1 MRLDLVE
8 KGGALG
14 LVGVQF
20 AKGALSLTIHH
31 TNKQMRIQT
40 LDIENFRG
48 IANGHVVFQ
57 KHSLLVGGNNIGKST
72 VCEALELVLGP
83 ERLYRRPIIDEHDF
97 YRGKY
102 QKDDGSSLEIV
113 SRVVLTDLNR
123 KQQRRFGQHLRRWD
137 KDQLT
142 FADEEAGGI
151 SHADDPN
158 VDWAL
163 PVVFIGRYDPE
174 EDDFVGDTFFD
185 HPTDHPD
192 DLSDEAKASLGQG
205 RSVFTR
211 AHKRDCGFIYLRA
224 LRTGSRALSLQRG
237 SLLDTI
243 LRLGEESNANMWPTA
258 LDSLKELNPAIG
270 EIKQLESIRNLL
282 QERLSRF
289 INLASEGD
297 QTSFYAS
304 DLTRDNLREVVKL
317 FVATWPSNY
326 PIPFSRQGTGS
337 VNLLVFA
344 LLTMIADLK
353 EENSAIF
360 VMEEPEIALP
370 PHIQRR
376 VVKYVLQE
384 MGQSIVT
391 SHSSYIIE
399 QYEAENVVILDRN
412 SKNCFFGKPID
423 HNVIKPK
430 KYRTQRRQFAEAI
443 LSRAVFVVEGATE
456 VVAINAASTAL
467 ERFHAGYSHIDLSG
481 VSLFDAGGDQEAP
494 TYGPIFKALGKPV
507 FGMRD
512 NPNRS
517 DQSGTGDMIDAY
529 DEFWESPESGVERI
543 LVNQVPEKAL
553 HSFLKEVSRRTDY
566 PANCEYNVSMEGEE
580 LKNLAQKV
588 LKVRKGD
595 SYGYGYAAI
604 LIEQCRS
611 EDELPS
617 FIRDA
622 LLYIDRYLRYSTQNS
637 SIQSEGETTVSS
649 ETASDGHPDNE

>member
-1 MRLDLVE
+1 
-8 KGGALG
+8 
-14 LVGVQF
+14 
-20 AKGALSLTIHH
+20 
-31 TNKQMRIQT
+31 MRIQI
-40 LDIENFRG
+40 LDIKNFRG
-48 IANGHVVFQ
+48 IASGHVVFR

-83 ERLYRRPIIDEHDF
+83 ERIYYRPIIDEHDF
-97 YRGKY
+97 YCGSY
-102 QKDDGSSLEIV
+102 QRDDGSSLEIV
-113 SRVVLTDLNR
+113 IRVVLTDLNH
-123 KQQRRFGQHLRRWD
+123 KQQLRFCQHLRRWD
-137 KDQLT
+137 KGQLK
-142 FADEEAGGI
+142 FVDEEADGI
-151 SHADDPN
+151 SHADGPN

-163 PVVFIGRYDPE
+163 AVVFIGRYDPE
-174 EDDFVGDTFFD
+174 EDDFIGDTFFD
-185 HPTDHPD
+185 HPMDDPD
-192 DLSDEAKASLGQG
+192 SLNDEEKASLGQG
-205 RSVFTR
+205 RSIFTR

-243 LRLGEESNANMWPTA
+243 LRLSEQGSANMWAAA
-258 LDSLKELNPAIG
+258 LRSLKELDPAIG
-270 EIKQLESIRNLL
+270 EKSQLGSIRAQL
-282 QERLSRF
+282 QERLGRF

-326 PIPFSRQGTGS
+326 PVPFSRQGTGS

-391 SHSSYIIE
+391 SHSPYIIE
-399 QYEAENVVILDRN
+399 QYEAENVVFLGRDDK
-412 SKNCFFGKPID
+412 SCFGGKPID
-423 HNVIKPK
+423 RSLIKQK
-430 KYRTQRRQFAEAI
+430 NYRAQRRQFAESI

-481 VSLFDAGGDQEAP
+481 VSLFDAGGDQEVP
-494 TYGPIFKALGKPV
+494 KYGPIFKALGKPV

-512 NPNRS
+512 KPNQT
-517 DQSGTGDMIDAY
+517 DQRGQDNIDAY
-529 DEFWESPESGVERI
+529 DEFWESPELGVERI
-543 LVNQVPEKAL
+543 LVDEVPESVL
-553 HSFLKEVSRRTDY
+553 HGFLKEVKLRPDY
-566 PANCEYNVSMEGEE
+566 PANCEYDASMVGEK
-580 LKNLAQKV
+580 LKTLAQKV
-588 LKVRKGD
+588 LKARKGD
-595 SYGYGYAAI
+595 SHGHGYAAI
-604 LIEQCRS
+604 LIEQCQS
-611 EDELPS
+611 ENELPR
-617 FIRDA
+617 FIREA
-622 LLYIDRYLRYSTQNS
+622 LLYIDKFLTISTQNS
-637 SIQSEGETTVSS
+637 PVPSEDETTPPS
-649 ETASDGHPDNE
+649 ETASDG

>member
-1 MRLDLVE
+1 
-8 KGGALG
+8 
-14 LVGVQF
+14 
-20 AKGALSLTIHH
+20 
-31 TNKQMRIQT
+31 MRIQI
-40 LDIENFRG
+40 LDIKNFRG
-48 IANGHVVFQ
+48 IASGHVIFK

-83 ERLYRRPIIDEHDF
+83 ERLYHRPVIDEHDF
-97 YRGKY
+97 YRGRY
-102 QKDDGSSLEIV
+102 QKDDGSFLKIV
-113 SRVVLTDLNR
+113 IRVVLTSLNL
-123 KQQRRFGQHLRRWD
+123 KQQLRFHQHLRLWNED
-137 KDQLT
+137 ELT
-142 FADEEAGGI
+142 FVDEEVDGI

-185 HPTDHPD
+185 HPLDDPD
-192 DLSDEAKASLGQG
+192 SLSDEEKASLGQG
-205 RSVFTR
+205 RSIFTR

-243 LRLGEESNANMWPTA
+243 LRLGEQGGANMWPAA
-258 LDSLKELNPAIG
+258 LRSLKELNPAIG
-270 EIKQLESIRNLL
+270 EIRQLKSIRAQL
-282 QERLSRF
+282 QERLGRF

-317 FVATWPSNY
+317 FIATWPSNY
-326 PIPFSRQGTGS
+326 PVPFSRQGTGA

-353 EENSAIF
+353 EQNSAIF

-391 SHSSYIIE
+391 SHSPYIIE
-399 QYEAENVVILDRN
+399 QYEAENVVVLGRDDK
-412 SKNCFFGKPID
+412 SCFTGKPID
-423 HNVIKPK
+423 RSAIEQKN
-430 KYRTQRRQFAEAI
+430 YRAQRRQFAEAI

-456 VVAINAASTAL
+456 VAAVNATSIAL

-481 VSLFDAGGDQEAP
+481 VSLFNAGGDQEAP
-494 TYGPIFKALGKPV
+494 KYGPIFKALGKPV

-512 NPNRS
+512 KPNRQ
-517 DQSGTGDMIDAY
+517 DQPGTRDNIDAY
-529 DEFWESPESGVERI
+529 DKFWESPESGVERI
-543 LVNQVPEKAL
+543 LVDQVPESVL
-553 HSFLKEVSRRTDY
+553 HGFFKKVSPRPDY
-566 PANCEYNVSMEGEE
+566 PANCGYNASMEGKE
-580 LKNLAQKV
+580 LKALAQKV
-588 LKVRKGD
+588 LKARKGD

-604 LIEQCRS
+604 LIEQCQS
-611 EDELPS
+611 ENELPS
-617 FIRDA
+617 FIRYA
-622 LLYIDRYLRYSTQNS
+622 LLYIDRYLTPSTQSNP
-637 SIQSEGETTVSS
+637 IRSEGETTMSS
-649 ETASDGHPDNE
+649 ETASDGQPDNE

>member
-1 MRLDLVE
+1 
-8 KGGALG
+8 
-14 LVGVQF
+14 
-20 AKGALSLTIHH
+20 
-31 TNKQMRIQT
+31 MRIQI
-40 LDIENFRG
+40 LDIKNFRG
-48 IANGHVVFQ
+48 IASGHVVFR

-83 ERLYRRPIIDEHDF
+83 ERIYHRPIIDEHDF
-97 YRGKY
+97 YCGSY
-102 QKDDGSSLEIV
+102 QRDDGSSLEIV
-113 SRVVLTDLNR
+113 IRVVLTDLNH
-123 KQQRRFGQHLRRWD
+123 KQQLRFCQHLRRWD
-137 KDQLT
+137 KGQLK
-142 FADEEAGGI
+142 FVDEEADGI
-151 SHADDPN
+151 SHADGPN

-163 PVVFIGRYDPE
+163 AVVFIGRYDPE

-185 HPTDHPD
+185 HPMDDPD
-192 DLSDEAKASLGQG
+192 SLNDEEKASLGQG
-205 RSVFTR
+205 RSIFTR

-243 LRLGEESNANMWPTA
+243 LRLSEQGSANMWPAA
-258 LDSLKELNPAIG
+258 LRSLKELDPAIG
-270 EIKQLESIRNLL
+270 EKSQLGSIRAQL
-282 QERLSRF
+282 QERLGRF

-326 PIPFSRQGTGS
+326 PVPFSRQGTGS

-391 SHSSYIIE
+391 SHSPYIIE
-399 QYEAENVVILDRN
+399 QYEAENVVVLGRDDK
-412 SKNCFFGKPID
+412 SCFGGKPID
-423 HNVIKPK
+423 RSLIKQK
-430 KYRTQRRQFAEAI
+430 NYRAQRRQFAESI

-481 VSLFDAGGDQEAP
+481 VSLFDAGGDQEVP
-494 TYGPIFKALGKPV
+494 KYGPIFKALGKPV

-512 NPNRS
+512 KPNQT
-517 DQSGTGDMIDAY
+517 DQRGQDNIDAY
-529 DEFWESPESGVERI
+529 DEFWESPELGVERI
-543 LVNQVPEKAL
+543 LVDEVPESVL
-553 HSFLKEVSRRTDY
+553 HGFLKEVKLRPDY
-566 PANCEYNVSMEGEE
+566 PANCEYDASMVGEK
-580 LKNLAQKV
+580 LKTLAQKV
-588 LKVRKGD
+588 LKARKGD
-595 SYGYGYAAI
+595 SHGHGYAAI
-604 LIEQCRS
+604 LIEQCQS
-611 EDELPS
+611 ENELPR
-617 FIRDA
+617 FIREA
-622 LLYIDRYLRYSTQNS
+622 LLYIDKFLTISTQNS
-637 SIQSEGETTVSS
+637 PVPSEDETTPPS
-649 ETASDGHPDNE
+649 ETASDG

>member
-1 MRLDLVE
+1 
-8 KGGALG
+8 
-14 LVGVQF
+14 
-20 AKGALSLTIHH
+20 
-31 TNKQMRIQT
+31 MRIQI
-40 LDIENFRG
+40 LDIKNFRG
-48 IANGHVVFQ
+48 IASGHVVFR

-83 ERLYRRPIIDEHDF
+83 ERIYHRPIIDEHDF
-97 YRGKY
+97 YCGSY
-102 QKDDGSSLEIV
+102 QRDDGSSLEIV
-113 SRVVLTDLNR
+113 IRVVLTDLNH
-123 KQQRRFGQHLRRWD
+123 KQQLRFCQHLRRWD
-137 KDQLT
+137 KGQLK
-142 FADEEAGGI
+142 FVDEEADGI
-151 SHADDPN
+151 SHADGPN

-163 PVVFIGRYDPE
+163 AVVFIGRYDPE
-174 EDDFVGDTFFD
+174 EDDFIGDTFFD
-185 HPTDHPD
+185 HPMDDPD
-192 DLSDEAKASLGQG
+192 SLNDEEKASLGQG
-205 RSVFTR
+205 RSIFTR

-243 LRLGEESNANMWPTA
+243 LRLSEQGSANMWPAA
-258 LDSLKELNPAIG
+258 LRSLKELDPAIG
-270 EIKQLESIRNLL
+270 EKSQLGSIRAQL
-282 QERLSRF
+282 QERLGRF

-326 PIPFSRQGTGS
+326 PVPFSRQGTGS

-391 SHSSYIIE
+391 SHSPYIIE
-399 QYEAENVVILDRN
+399 QYEAENVVVLGRDDK
-412 SKNCFFGKPID
+412 SCFGGKPID
-423 HNVIKPK
+423 RSLIKQK
-430 KYRTQRRQFAEAI
+430 NYRAQRRQFAESI

-481 VSLFDAGGDQEAP
+481 VSLFDAGGDQEVP
-494 TYGPIFKALGKPV
+494 KYGPIFKALGKPV

-512 NPNRS
+512 KPNQT
-517 DQSGTGDMIDAY
+517 DQRGQDNIDAY
-529 DEFWESPESGVERI
+529 DEFWESPELGVERI
-543 LVNQVPEKAL
+543 LVDEVPESVL
-553 HSFLKEVSRRTDY
+553 HGFLKEVKLRPDY
-566 PANCEYNVSMEGEE
+566 PANCEYDASMVGEK
-580 LKNLAQKV
+580 LKTLAQKV
-588 LKVRKGD
+588 LKARKGD
-595 SYGYGYAAI
+595 SHGHGYAAI
-604 LIEQCRS
+604 LIEQFQS
-611 EDELPS
+611 GNELPR
-617 FIRDA
+617 FIREA
-622 LLYIDRYLRYSTQNS
+622 LLYIDKFLTISTQNS
-637 SIQSEGETTVSS
+637 PVPSEDETTPPS
-649 ETASDGHPDNE
+649 ETASDG

>member
-1 MRLDLVE
+1 
-8 KGGALG
+8 
-14 LVGVQF
+14 
-20 AKGALSLTIHH
+20 
-31 TNKQMRIQT
+31 MRIQT

-48 IANGHVVFQ
+48 IANGRVIFQ
-57 KHSLLVGGNNIGKST
+57 KHSLLVGSNNIGKST
-72 VCEALELVLGP
+72 VCDALELVLGP
-83 ERLYRRPIIDEHDF
+83 ERLYHRPVIDEHDF
-97 YRGKY
+97 YRGRY
-102 QKDDGSSLEIV
+102 QKDDGSFLKIV
-113 SRVVLTDLNR
+113 IRVVLTDLDLN
-123 KQQRRFGQHLRRWD
+123 QQLRFYQHLRRWD
-137 KDQLT
+137 KGQLK
-142 FADEEAGGI
+142 FVGEEADSI
-151 SHADDPN
+151 SDADGPN

-174 EDDFVGDTFFD
+174 EDDFVGNTFFD
-185 HPTDHPD
+185 HPMDDPD
-192 DLSDEAKASLGQG
+192 SLSDEEKASLGQG
-205 RSVFTR
+205 RSAFTR

-243 LRLGEESNANMWPTA
+243 LRLGEQGSANMWPEA
-258 LDSLKELNPAIG
+258 LRSLKELDPAIG
-270 EIKQLESIRNLL
+270 EISQLESIRAQL
-282 QERLSRF
+282 QERLGRF

-326 PIPFSRQGTGS
+326 PVPFSRQGTGS

-353 EENSAIF
+353 EQNSAIF

-376 VVKYVLQE
+376 VVKYVLQK

-391 SHSSYIIE
+391 SHSPYIIE
-399 QYEAENVVILDRN
+399 QYEAENVVVLGRDDK
-412 SKNCFFGKPID
+412 SCFGGKPID
-423 HNVIKPK
+423 RSLIKQK
-430 KYRTQRRQFAEAI
+430 SYRAQRRQFAEAI

-481 VSLFDAGGDQEAP
+481 VSLFDAGGDQEVP
-494 TYGPIFKALGKPV
+494 KYGPIFKALGKPV

-512 NPNRS
+512 KPNRP
-517 DQSGTGDMIDAY
+517 DRHGARDKIDPY
-529 DEFWESPESGVERI
+529 DKFWESPELGVERI
-543 LVNQVPEKAL
+543 LVDDVPESVL
-553 HSFLKEVSRRTDY
+553 HSFLKEVSSRSDY
-566 PANCEYNVSMEGEE
+566 PANCEYDASKGGEE

-588 LKVRKGD
+588 LEVRKGD
-595 SYGYGYAAI
+595 SYGYGYAAT
-604 LIEQCRS
+604 LIEQCQS
-611 EDELPS
+611 ENELPP

-622 LLYIDRYLRYSTQNS
+622 LLYIDRYLNPSTQSNP
-637 SIQSEGETTVSS
+637 IRSEGETTMSS
-649 ETASDGHPDNE
+649 ETASDGQPDNE

>member
-1 MRLDLVE
+1 
-8 KGGALG
+8 
-14 LVGVQF
+14 
-20 AKGALSLTIHH
+20 
-31 TNKQMRIQT
+31 MRIQI
-40 LDIENFRG
+40 LDIKNFRG
-48 IANGHVVFQ
+48 IASGHVVFR

-83 ERLYRRPIIDEHDF
+83 ERIYHRSIIDEHDF
-97 YRGKY
+97 YCGSY
-102 QKDDGSSLEIV
+102 QRDDGYSLEIV
-113 SRVVLTDLNR
+113 IRVVLTDLNH
-123 KQQRRFGQHLRRWD
+123 KQQLRFCQHLRRWD
-137 KDQLT
+137 KGQLK
-142 FADEEAGGI
+142 FVDEEADGI
-151 SHADDPN
+151 SHADGPN

-174 EDDFVGDTFFD
+174 EDDFIGDTFFD
-185 HPTDHPD
+185 HPMDDPD
-192 DLSDEAKASLGQG
+192 SLSDEEKASLGQG
-205 RSVFTR
+205 RSIFTR

-243 LRLGEESNANMWPTA
+243 LRLGEQGSANMWPAA
-258 LDSLKELNPAIG
+258 LRSLKELDPAIG
-270 EIKQLESIRNLL
+270 EKSQLGLIRAQL
-282 QERLSRF
+282 QERLGRF

-326 PIPFSRQGTGS
+326 PVPFSRQGTGS

-391 SHSSYIIE
+391 SHSPYIIE
-399 QYEAENVVILDRN
+399 QYEAENVVVLGRDDK
-412 SKNCFFGKPID
+412 SCFGGKPID
-423 HNVIKPK
+423 RSLIKQK
-430 KYRTQRRQFAEAI
+430 NYRAQRRQFAEAI

-467 ERFHAGYSHIDLSG
+467 ERFHTGYSHIDLSG
-481 VSLFDAGGDQEAP
+481 VSLFDAGGDQEVP
-494 TYGPIFKALGKPV
+494 KYGPIFKALGKPV

-512 NPNRS
+512 KPNQT
-517 DQSGTGDMIDAY
+517 DQRGQDNIDAY
-529 DEFWESPESGVERI
+529 DEFWESPELGVERI
-543 LVNQVPEKAL
+543 LVDEVPESVL
-553 HSFLKEVSRRTDY
+553 HGFLKEVKLRPDY
-566 PANCEYNVSMEGEE
+566 PANCEYDASMVGEK
-580 LKNLAQKV
+580 LKTLAQKV
-588 LKVRKGD
+588 LKARKGD
-595 SYGYGYAAI
+595 SHGHGYAAI
-604 LIEQCRS
+604 LIEQCQS
-611 EDELPS
+611 ENELPR
-617 FIRDA
+617 FIREA
-622 LLYIDRYLRYSTQNS
+622 LLYIDKFLTISTQNS
-637 SIQSEGETTVSS
+637 PVPSEDETRPPS
-649 ETASDGHPDNE
+649 ETASDG

>member
-1 MRLDLVE
+1 
-8 KGGALG
+8 
-14 LVGVQF
+14 
-20 AKGALSLTIHH
+20 
-31 TNKQMRIQT
+31 MRIQI
-40 LDIENFRG
+40 LDIKNFRG
-48 IANGHVVFQ
+48 IASGHVIFK

-83 ERLYRRPIIDEHDF
+83 ERLYHRPVIDEHDF
-97 YRGKY
+97 YRGRY
-102 QKDDGSSLEIV
+102 QKDDGSFLKIV
-113 SRVVLTDLNR
+113 IRVVLTSLNL
-123 KQQRRFGQHLRRWD
+123 KQQLRFHQHLRLWNED
-137 KDQLT
+137 ELT
-142 FADEEAGGI
+142 FVDEEVDGI

-185 HPTDHPD
+185 HPLDDPD
-192 DLSDEAKASLGQG
+192 SLSDEEKASLGQG
-205 RSVFTR
+205 RSIFTR

-243 LRLGEESNANMWPTA
+243 LRLGEQGGANMWPAA
-258 LDSLKELNPAIG
+258 LRSLKELNPAIG
-270 EIKQLESIRNLL
+270 EIRQLKSIRAQL
-282 QERLSRF
+282 QERLGRF

-317 FVATWPSNY
+317 FIATWPSNY
-326 PIPFSRQGTGS
+326 PVPFSRQGTGS

-353 EENSAIF
+353 EQNSAIF

-391 SHSSYIIE
+391 SHSPYIIE
-399 QYEAENVVILDRN
+399 QYEAENVVVLGRDDK
-412 SKNCFFGKPID
+412 SCFTGKPID
-423 HNVIKPK
+423 RSAIEQKN
-430 KYRTQRRQFAEAI
+430 YRAQRRQFAEAI

-456 VVAINAASTAL
+456 VAAVNATSIAL

-481 VSLFDAGGDQEAP
+481 VSLFNAGGYQEAP
-494 TYGPIFKALGKPV
+494 KYGPIFKALGKPV

-512 NPNRS
+512 KPNRQ
-517 DQSGTGDMIDAY
+517 DQPGTRDNIDAY
-529 DEFWESPESGVERI
+529 DKFWESPESGVERI
-543 LVNQVPEKAL
+543 LVDQVPESVL
-553 HSFLKEVSRRTDY
+553 HGFFKKVSPRPDY
-566 PANCEYNVSMEGEE
+566 PANCGYNASMEGKE
-580 LKNLAQKV
+580 LKALAQKV
-588 LKVRKGD
+588 LKARKGD

-604 LIEQCRS
+604 LIEQCQS
-611 EDELPS
+611 ENELPS
-617 FIRDA
+617 FIRYA
-622 LLYIDRYLRYSTQNS
+622 LLYIDRYLTPSTQSNP
-637 SIQSEGETTVSS
+637 IRSEGETTMSS
-649 ETASDGHPDNE
+649 ETASDGQPDNE

>member
-1 MRLDLVE
+1 
-8 KGGALG
+8 
-14 LVGVQF
+14 
-20 AKGALSLTIHH
+20 
-31 TNKQMRIQT
+31 MRIQI
-40 LDIENFRG
+40 LDIKNFRG
-48 IANGHVVFQ
+48 IASGHVIFK

-83 ERLYRRPIIDEHDF
+83 ERLYHRPVIDEHDF
-97 YRGKY
+97 YRGRY
-102 QKDDGSSLEIV
+102 QKDDGSFLKIV
-113 SRVVLTDLNR
+113 IRVVLTSLNL
-123 KQQRRFGQHLRRWD
+123 KQQLRFHQHLRLWNED
-137 KDQLT
+137 ELT
-142 FADEEAGGI
+142 FVDEEVDGI

-185 HPTDHPD
+185 HPLDDPD
-192 DLSDEAKASLGQG
+192 SLSDEEKASLGQG
-205 RSVFTR
+205 RSIFTR

-243 LRLGEESNANMWPTA
+243 LRLGEQGGANMWPAA
-258 LDSLKELNPAIG
+258 LRSLKELNPAIG
-270 EIKQLESIRNLL
+270 EIRQLKSIRAQL
-282 QERLSRF
+282 QERLGRF

-317 FVATWPSNY
+317 FIATWPSNY
-326 PIPFSRQGTGS
+326 PVPFSRQGTGS

-353 EENSAIF
+353 EQNSAIF

-391 SHSSYIIE
+391 SHSPYIIE
-399 QYEAENVVILDRN
+399 QYEAENVVVLGRDDK
-412 SKNCFFGKPID
+412 SCFTGKPID
-423 HNVIKPK
+423 RSAIEQKN
-430 KYRTQRRQFAEAI
+430 YRAQRRQFAEAI

-456 VVAINAASTAL
+456 VAAVNATSIAL

-481 VSLFDAGGDQEAP
+481 VSLFNAGGDQEAP
-494 TYGPIFKALGKPV
+494 KYGPIFKALGKPV
-507 FGMRD
+507 FGIRDKPNRQDQPGTRD
-512 NPNRS
+512 N
-517 DQSGTGDMIDAY
+517 IDAY
-529 DEFWESPESGVERI
+529 DKFWESPESGVERI
-543 LVNQVPEKAL
+543 LVDQVPESVL
-553 HSFLKEVSRRTDY
+553 HGFFKKVSPRPDY
-566 PANCEYNVSMEGEE
+566 PANCGYNASMEGKE
-580 LKNLAQKV
+580 LKALAQKV
-588 LKVRKGD
+588 LKARKGD

-604 LIEQCRS
+604 LIEQCQS
-611 EDELPS
+611 ENELPS
-617 FIRDA
+617 FIRYA
-622 LLYIDRYLRYSTQNS
+622 LLYIDRYLTPSTQSNP
-637 SIQSEGETTVSS
+637 IRSEGETTMSS
-649 ETASDGHPDNE
+649 ETASDGQPDNE

>member
-1 MRLDLVE
+1 
-8 KGGALG
+8 
-14 LVGVQF
+14 
-20 AKGALSLTIHH
+20 
-31 TNKQMRIQT
+31 MRIQT

-48 IANGHVVFQ
+48 IANGRVIFQ
-57 KHSLLVGGNNIGKST
+57 KHSLLVGSNNIGKST
-72 VCEALELVLGP
+72 VCDALELVLGP
-83 ERLYRRPIIDEHDF
+83 ERLYHRPVIDEHDF
-97 YRGKY
+97 YCGSS

-113 SRVVLTDLNR
+113 IRIVLTDLNH
-123 KQQRRFGQHLRRWD
+123 KQQLRFYQHLRRWD
-137 KDQLT
+137 KGQLK
-142 FADEEAGGI
+142 FVDEEADGI

-185 HPTDHPD
+185 HPMDDPD
-192 DLSDEAKASLGQG
+192 SLSDEEKASLGQG
-205 RSVFTR
+205 RSIFTR

-243 LRLGEESNANMWPTA
+243 LRLGEQGSANMWPAA
-258 LDSLKELNPAIG
+258 LRSLKELDPAIG
-270 EIKQLESIRNLL
+270 EISQLGSIRTQL
-282 QERLSRF
+282 QERLGRF

-326 PIPFSRQGTGS
+326 PVPFSRQGTGS

-353 EENSAIF
+353 EQNSAIF

-376 VVKYVLQE
+376 VVKYVLQK

-391 SHSSYIIE
+391 SHSPYIIE
-399 QYEAENVVILDRN
+399 QYEAENVVVLGRDDK
-412 SKNCFFGKPID
+412 SCFGGKPID
-423 HNVIKPK
+423 RSLIKQK
-430 KYRTQRRQFAEAI
+430 SYRAQRRQFAEAI

-481 VSLFDAGGDQEAP
+481 VSLFDAGGDQEVP
-494 TYGPIFKALGKPV
+494 KYGPIFKALGKPV

-512 NPNRS
+512 KPNRQ
-517 DQSGTGDMIDAY
+517 DQPGTRDNIDAY
-529 DEFWESPESGVERI
+529 DKFWESPKLGVERI
-543 LVNQVPEKAL
+543 LVDDVPESVL
-553 HSFLKEVSRRTDY
+553 HSFLKEVSSRSDY
-566 PANCEYNVSMEGEE
+566 PANCEYDASKGGEE

-588 LKVRKGD
+588 LKSRKGD
-595 SYGYGYAAI
+595 SYGYGYAAT
-604 LIEQCRS
+604 LIEQCQK
-611 EDELPS
+611 ENELPS

-622 LLYIDRYLRYSTQNS
+622 LLYIDRYLNPSTQSNP
-637 SIQSEGETTVSS
+637 IRSEGETTVSS
-649 ETASDGHPDNE
+649 ETASDGHPGNER

>member
-1 MRLDLVE
+1 
-8 KGGALG
+8 
-14 LVGVQF
+14 
-20 AKGALSLTIHH
+20 
-31 TNKQMRIQT
+31 MRIQI
-40 LDIENFRG
+40 LDIKNFRG
-48 IANGHVVFQ
+48 IASGHVVFR

-83 ERLYRRPIIDEHDF
+83 ERIYHRPIIDEHDF
-97 YRGKY
+97 YCGSY
-102 QKDDGSSLEIV
+102 QRDDGSSLEIV
-113 SRVVLTDLNR
+113 IRVVLTDLNH
-123 KQQRRFGQHLRRWD
+123 KQQLRFCQHLRRWD
-137 KDQLT
+137 KGQLK
-142 FADEEAGGI
+142 FVDEEADGI
-151 SHADDPN
+151 SHADGPN

-163 PVVFIGRYDPE
+163 AVVFIGRYDPE
-174 EDDFVGDTFFD
+174 EDDFIGDTFFD
-185 HPTDHPD
+185 HPMDDPD
-192 DLSDEAKASLGQG
+192 SLNDEEKASLGQG
-205 RSVFTR
+205 RSIFTR

-243 LRLGEESNANMWPTA
+243 LRLGEQGSANMWPAA
-258 LDSLKELNPAIG
+258 LRSLKELDPAIG
-270 EIKQLESIRNLL
+270 EKSQLGSIRAQL
-282 QERLSRF
+282 QERLGRF

-326 PIPFSRQGTGS
+326 PVPFSRQGTGS

-391 SHSSYIIE
+391 SHSPYIIE
-399 QYEAENVVILDRN
+399 QYEAENVVVLGRDDK
-412 SKNCFFGKPID
+412 SCFGGKPID
-423 HNVIKPK
+423 RSLIKQK
-430 KYRTQRRQFAEAI
+430 NYRAQRRQFAESI

-481 VSLFDAGGDQEAP
+481 VSLFDAGGDQEVP
-494 TYGPIFKALGKPV
+494 KYGPIFKALGKPV

-512 NPNRS
+512 KPNQT
-517 DQSGTGDMIDAY
+517 DQRGQDNIDAY
-529 DEFWESPESGVERI
+529 DEFWESPELGVERI
-543 LVNQVPEKAL
+543 LVDEVPESVL
-553 HSFLKEVSRRTDY
+553 HGFLKEVKLRPDY
-566 PANCEYNVSMEGEE
+566 PANCEYNASMVGEK
-580 LKNLAQKV
+580 LKTLAQKV
-588 LKVRKGD
+588 LKARKGD
-595 SYGYGYAAI
+595 SHGHGYAAI
-604 LIEQCRS
+604 LIEQCQS
-611 EDELPS
+611 ENELPR
-617 FIRDA
+617 FIREA
-622 LLYIDRYLRYSTQNS
+622 LLYIDKFLTISTQNS
-637 SIQSEGETTVSS
+637 PVPSEDETTPPS
-649 ETASDGHPDNE
+649 ETASDG

>member
-1 MRLDLVE
+1 
-8 KGGALG
+8 
-14 LVGVQF
+14 
-20 AKGALSLTIHH
+20 
-31 TNKQMRIQT
+31 MRIQI
-40 LDIENFRG
+40 LDIKNFRG
-48 IANGHVVFQ
+48 IASGHVIFK

-83 ERLYRRPIIDEHDF
+83 ERLYHRPVIDEHDF
-97 YRGKY
+97 YRGRY
-102 QKDDGSSLEIV
+102 QKDDGSFLKIV
-113 SRVVLTDLNR
+113 IRVVLTSLNL
-123 KQQRRFGQHLRRWD
+123 KQQLRFHQHLRLWNED
-137 KDQLT
+137 ELT
-142 FADEEAGGI
+142 FVDEEVDGI

-185 HPTDHPD
+185 HLLDDPD
-192 DLSDEAKASLGQG
+192 SLSDEEKASLGQG
-205 RSVFTR
+205 RSIFTR

-243 LRLGEESNANMWPTA
+243 LRLGEQGGANMWPAA
-258 LDSLKELNPAIG
+258 LRSLKELNPAIG
-270 EIKQLESIRNLL
+270 EIRQLKSIRAQL
-282 QERLSRF
+282 QERLGRF

-317 FVATWPSNY
+317 FIATWPSNY
-326 PIPFSRQGTGS
+326 PVPFSRQGTGS

-353 EENSAIF
+353 EQNSAIF

-391 SHSSYIIE
+391 SHSPYIIE
-399 QYEAENVVILDRN
+399 QYEAENVVVLGRDDK
-412 SKNCFFGKPID
+412 SCFTGKPID
-423 HNVIKPK
+423 RSAIEQKN
-430 KYRTQRRQFAEAI
+430 YRAQRRQFAEAI

-456 VVAINAASTAL
+456 VAAVNATSIAL

-481 VSLFDAGGDQEAP
+481 VSLFNAGGDQEAP
-494 TYGPIFKALGKPV
+494 KYGPIFKALGKPV

-512 NPNRS
+512 KPNRQ
-517 DQSGTGDMIDAY
+517 DQPGTRDNIDAY
-529 DEFWESPESGVERI
+529 DKFWESPESGVERI
-543 LVNQVPEKAL
+543 LVDQVPESVL
-553 HSFLKEVSRRTDY
+553 HGFFKKVSPRPDY
-566 PANCEYNVSMEGEE
+566 PANCGYNASMEGKE
-580 LKNLAQKV
+580 LKALAQKV
-588 LKVRKGD
+588 LKARKGD

-604 LIEQCRS
+604 LIEQCQS
-611 EDELPS
+611 ENELPS
-617 FIRDA
+617 FIRYA
-622 LLYIDRYLRYSTQNS
+622 LLYIDRYLTPSTQSNP
-637 SIQSEGETTVSS
+637 IRSEGETTMSS
-649 ETASDGHPDNE
+649 ETASDGQPDNE

>member
-1 MRLDLVE
+1 
-8 KGGALG
+8 
-14 LVGVQF
+14 
-20 AKGALSLTIHH
+20 
-31 TNKQMRIQT
+31 MRIQI
-40 LDIENFRG
+40 LDIKNFRG
-48 IANGHVVFQ
+48 IASGHVIFK

-83 ERLYRRPIIDEHDF
+83 ERLYHRPVIDEHDF
-97 YRGKY
+97 YRGRY
-102 QKDDGSSLEIV
+102 QKDDGSFLKIV
-113 SRVVLTDLNR
+113 IRVVLTSLNL
-123 KQQRRFGQHLRRWD
+123 KQQLRFHQHLRLWNED
-137 KDQLT
+137 ELT
-142 FADEEAGGI
+142 FVDEEVDGI

-185 HPTDHPD
+185 HPLDDPD
-192 DLSDEAKASLGQG
+192 SLSDEEKASLGQG
-205 RSVFTR
+205 RSIFTR

-243 LRLGEESNANMWPTA
+243 LRLGEQGGANMWPAA
-258 LDSLKELNPAIG
+258 LRSLKELNPAIG
-270 EIKQLESIRNLL
+270 EIRQLKSIRAQL
-282 QERLSRF
+282 QERLGRF

-317 FVATWPSNY
+317 FIATWPSNY
-326 PIPFSRQGTGS
+326 PVPFSRQGTGS

-353 EENSAIF
+353 EQNSAIF

-391 SHSSYIIE
+391 SHSPYIIE
-399 QYEAENVVILDRN
+399 QYEAENVVVLGRDDK
-412 SKNCFFGKPID
+412 SCFTGKPID
-423 HNVIKPK
+423 RSAIEQKN
-430 KYRTQRRQFAEAI
+430 YRAQRRQFAEAI

-456 VVAINAASTAL
+456 VAAVNATSIAL

-481 VSLFDAGGDQEAP
+481 VSLFNAGGDQEAP
-494 TYGPIFKALGKPV
+494 KYGPIFKALGKPV

-512 NPNRS
+512 KPNRQ
-517 DQSGTGDMIDAY
+517 DQPGTRDNIDAY
-529 DEFWESPESGVERI
+529 DKFWESPESGVERI
-543 LVNQVPEKAL
+543 LVDQVPESVL
-553 HSFLKEVSRRTDY
+553 HGFFKKVSPRPDY
-566 PANCEYNVSMEGEE
+566 PANCGYNASMEGKE
-580 LKNLAQKV
+580 LKALAQKV
-588 LKVRKGD
+588 LKARKGD

-604 LIEQCRS
+604 LIEQCQS
-611 EDELPS
+611 ENELPS

-622 LLYIDRYLRYSTQNS
+622 LLYIDRYLTPSTQSNP
-637 SIQSEGETTVSS
+637 IRSEGETTMSS
-649 ETASDGHPDNE
+649 ETASDGQPDNE